1 MKPIRKPRWQISENK
16 ATPESVFWNR
26 RHLLAAG
33 GGLLAAGSLAELAG
47 RDDGTRAGGGG
58 GDSAGRPGHR
68 DDADARA
75 EPEIR

>member
-33 GGLLAAGSLAELAG
+33 GVRGGAG
-47 RDDGTRAGGGG
+47 RW
-58 GDSAGRPGHR
+58 DSCRR
-68 DDADARA
+68 R
-75 EPEIR
+75 RRR